1 MLPNSY
7 QPAAAFVLIIG
18 GAIACFAGY
27 RLFRSVLAIYGFILG
42 ALMASSIMGSTNTIG
57 MILGAI
63 VGGIVGAI
71 VLTFAYFVGIA
82 LIGAGL
88 GALVAHV
95 SWTQLRPTDP
105 PAAVIISLAIFGAIG
120 AMLLQRY
127 IIVVGTAVIGAW
139 TLLIGILALL
149 ADRSPVRSAAGA
161 TVWILYP
168 FSPAIDQRWVPFAFI
183 AIGIVGT
190 AVQLSVT
197 GRKRA
202 LSA

>member
-7 QPAAAFVLIIG
+7 QPAAAFLLIIG

-57 MILGAI
+57 MIIGAI

-105 PAAVIISLAIFGAIG
+105 PAVVIISLAIFGAIG
-120 AMLLQRY
+120 AMFLQRY

-139 TLLIGILALL
+139 TLLIGVLALV
-149 ADRSPVRSAAGA
+149 AERGPARAGGA
-161 TVWILYP
+161 GVWILYP
-168 FSPAIDQRWVPFAFI
+168 FSPAIDQQWVPFAFI
-183 AIGIVGT
+183 AIGIIGM

-197 GRKRA
+197 GRKRVPA
-202 LSA
+202 